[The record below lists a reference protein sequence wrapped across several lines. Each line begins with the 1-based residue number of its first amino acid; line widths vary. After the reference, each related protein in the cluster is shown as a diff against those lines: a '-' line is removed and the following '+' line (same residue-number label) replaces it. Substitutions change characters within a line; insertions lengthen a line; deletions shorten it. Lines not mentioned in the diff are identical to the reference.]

1 MYNNML
7 FGLKRRILDEVEGAF
22 INHPA
27 FTDKVTVTNKFP
39 YIQRIQYGVVLRNS
53 SASQIRMS
61 ADNYLADQWSH
72 TRLATVDNFPGLG
85 IEWVREDAPHI
96 TDPVVDEDVSWQLG
110 TTQRR
115 FFTKFSIMKGLGDTH
130 YATSPSQVSVTVN
143 GVTTVPEYVNGE
155 KKLVLLAY
163 APLSPGDIVKIS
175 YYKRGITSPGIY
187 LINFTADNQ
196 FWVSPTGIASREIVI
211 DVTTGTESTANLLH
225 NKVHPNTET
234 LYLETLSG
242 DAPFELLDGTDYS
255 INYPNGIITFLSP
268 LPKNVRLLADY
279 RYDPNIETGPFVVNN
294 YMEVHDAIPGVV
306 LCVGRRAKT
315 GDRNVVIVSQFRE
328 EQARIYGGHWEMSI
342 SLGVISK
349 DTMQMEEMTDQ
360 IVNWLWGVRKN
371 VMEFEGITLNR
382 VEPMGE
388 SEEVYIDTT
397 GDLYYESTI
406 DISVQTEWQKFVPY
420 QYNISNIFVN
430 EYLKSS
436 LKPKNYEVLENG
448 SMIATMQPDTRPVI
462 KYGTT
467 GYERVI

>member
-1 MYNNML
+1 
-7 FGLKRRILDEVEGAF
+7 
-22 INHPA
+22 
-27 FTDKVTVTNKFP
+27 
-39 YIQRIQYGVVLRNS
+39 
-53 SASQIRMS
+53 
-61 ADNYLADQWSH
+61 
-72 TRLATVDNFPGLG
+72 
-85 IEWVREDAPHI
+85 
-96 TDPVVDEDVSWQLG
+96 
-110 TTQRR
+110 
-115 FFTKFSIMKGLGDTH
+115 
-130 YATSPSQVSVTVN
+130 
-143 GVTTVPEYVNGE
+143 
-155 KKLVLLAY
+155 
-163 APLSPGDIVKIS
+163 
-175 YYKRGITSPGIY
+175 
-187 LINFTADNQ
+187 
-196 FWVSPTGIASREIVI
+196 
-211 DVTTGTESTANLLH
+211 
-225 NKVHPNTET
+225 
-234 LYLETLSG
+234 
-242 DAPFELLDGTDYS
+242 
-255 INYPNGIITFLSP
+255 
-268 LPKNVRLLADY
+268 
-279 RYDPNIETGPFVVNN
+279 
-294 YMEVHDAIPGVV
+294 MEVHDAIPGVV

-382 VEPMGE
+382 VEPTGE
-388 SEEVYIDTT
+388 SEEVYIETT